1 MNEFLNKWIFEW
13 IFERI
18 NEWMNVQI
26 KAQMNESKNEWMN
39 ESSNEQMNEW
49 KFKWMNEWMKVQM
62 NKWMNEWTNVWSL
75 IWNDYKHIDNIQMF
89 NDKEYANIWKWKVH
103 SLFSTMIQV
112 YADMFHLPTTYTN
125 HQIWNLQNAR
135 LNTLYSH
142 TYYVQFFFYIYLV
155 STIVSTFFHRVHSLY

>member
-1 MNEFLNKWIFEW
+1 
-13 IFERI
+13 
-18 NEWMNVQI
+18 
-26 KAQMNESKNEWMN
+26 
-39 ESSNEQMNEW
+39 MNEW

-135 LNTLYSH
+135 LNNLYSH
-142 TYYVQFFFYIYLV
+142 TYYVHFFLYISCFNNCFHIFPQSSL
-155 STIVSTFFHRVHSLY
+155 TILIWAVNTKGFQLLLCSIALRTLSLSHTSKCNENGLN